1 MKCIDAIIKPS
12 KLEDV
17 KERIRQVGVKTMTLS
32 QVADCG
38 ISDGRLRSYRASS
51 YVIDCTPMMRVQ
63 MTVEEDMVNPV
74 VDAIVS
80 TALPGEIDSGSI
92 SIYPVAETMRIR
104 IEARPYKAAGD
115 RHRDRANVA

>member
-1 MKCIDAIIKPS
+1 
-12 KLEDV
+12 
-17 KERIRQVGVKTMTLS
+17 MTLS

-38 ISDGRLRSYRASS
+38 ISDGRLRIYRASS

-92 SIYPVAETMRIR
+92 SIYPVTETIRIR
-104 IEARPYKAAGD
+104 NR
-115 RHRDRANVA
+115 RAPLQGNWRSPSRTRQGRLK